1 MPGEPAETL
10 VGVVG
15 VGLGALLLYSAVK
28 NVSPVAIIRNAVTT
42 GSIDLTNLPKLTEPD
57 VGKPVGSTVGDAAL
71 KAGILIAAES
81 IPDATLKQ
89 DVEDYVSK
97 GSGDPSALYQ
107 RLVGAGFTAIAQ
119 SISTLAGQRNQTV
132 NPGGTPI

>member
-42 GSIDLTNLPKLTEPD
+42 GSIDLTNLPKLTEQNIGGPA
-57 VGKPVGSTVGDAAL
+57 GSIVGDAAL
-71 KAGILIAAES
+71 KAAILISAES
-81 IPDATLKQ
+81 IPDAKLKQ
-89 DVEDYVSK
+89 DVQDYVSK
-97 GSGDPSALYQ
+97 GTGDASALYQ
-107 RLVGAGFTAIAQ
+107 RLVGAGFDQIAQ
-119 SISTLAGQRNQTV
+119 SLATLAGQRSQTI